1 MRVVLC
7 NILFCLVVFH
17 SPDGKDLLIDS
28 RHIAAVRPVE
38 GAIRQHLHPNTRAII
53 YASTQT
59 FGVVETVD
67 EVNQALNACGEEPP
81 AEDPH

>member
-1 MRVVLC
+1 MRAVFYSA
-7 NILFCLVVFH
+7 LFCLVVLH

-38 GAIRQHLHPNTRAII
+38 SSLARHLHPNTRTII

-59 FGVVETVD
+59 FGVIETTD
-67 EVNQALNACGEEPP
+67 EVNEALKECGDEPP